1 VTLTYFT
8 RTNYG
13 VLLLMLF
20 VIAVLLEAVFEH
32 KRVFSAENSWAIL
45 PVAIA
50 FIAWFAYPPKIP
62 GTLAAL
68 VNVRW
73 GTGQPYS
80 WEGLLYYPYV
90 TLRLLGSI
98 WQSAVLV
105 IAFFAA
111 LKYRSNPAI
120 RFLLLLASL
129 QFVLGLLHHTREARL
144 LLPILVPLV
153 LLTGFVLAQQWDA
166 SNAVVRWLNR
176 STALVLCLFAVF
188 TFYLIP
194 RSLGSETY
202 PEVAS
207 RIADL
212 ISAHD
217 SSLLLGTR
225 KTRPSPALIDWQ
237 LAGEKKILPITTSGV
252 IIDLEE
258 YRKFGRSL
266 PKYPMPASFKA
277 ALERILRESVQPAKL
292 RSLYPDVSLGVSYSN
307 DPEKFAGIL
316 QKLNTTAH
324 FDQILVLTPV
334 DKTLGKQL
342 DFFAPGINAMGLN
355 HAFTETFPGGNV
367 RLDVFRAAARQA
379 TSLD

>member
-1 VTLTYFT
+1 
-8 RTNYG
+8 
-13 VLLLMLF
+13 
-20 VIAVLLEAVFEH
+20 
-32 KRVFSAENSWAIL
+32 L

-50 FIAWFAYPPKIP
+50 FIVWFAYPPKIQN
-62 GTLAAL
+62 TLAAL
-68 VNVRW
+68 VNVSW
-73 GTGQPYS
+73 GTQQPYS
-80 WEGLLYYPYV
+80 LAGLLYYPNV
-90 TLRLLGSI
+90 TIRLLGSI
-98 WQSAVLV
+98 WQSAALV
-105 IAFFAA
+105 VAFFAA
-111 LKYRSNPAI
+111 LRYRANPAI
-120 RFLLLLASL
+120 RFLLLVAGL
-129 QFVLGLLHHTREARL
+129 QFILGVLHHTREARL

-176 STALVLCLFAVF
+176 STALVLCLCAVF
-188 TFYLIP
+188 TFYRIP
-194 RSLGSETY
+194 RLLGSETY
-202 PEVAS
+202 SEVAS

-237 LAGEKKILPITTSGV
+237 LAGEKRILPITTCGM

-258 YRKFGRSL
+258 YRKFARSL

-277 ALERILRESVQPAKL
+277 ALERILRESEQPAKL
-292 RSLYPDVSLGVSYSN
+292 RSLYPDVSLGASN

-324 FDQILVLTPV
+324 FDQILVLTPA
-334 DKTLGKQL
+334 DKTLGKQI
-342 DFFAPGINAMGLN
+342 DFFAPGINAIGLN
-355 HAFTETFPGGNV
+355 HAFTETFPGADV
-367 RLDVFRAAARQA
+367 RLDVFRAAAKQA